1 MCGPVLG
8 ATDSQ
13 RRFGREAVGFAF
25 FGDGSSSTG
34 DVHESMNLAS
44 LLSLP
49 IVFVIENNR
58 YAYSTPTSEQF
69 AAGTELW
76 RRAAGYGMEGFAL
89 DATTDVAATTR
100 ILAATIE
107 KVRAT

>member
-13 RRFGREAVGFAF
+13 RRFGRKAVGFAF

-34 DVHESMNLAS
+34 DVHEAMNLAS

-49 IVFVIENNR
+49 IVFVIENNG
-58 YAYSTPTSEQF
+58 YAYSTPSSEQF
-69 AAGTELW
+69 AAPSSG
-76 RRAAGYGMEGFAL
+76 AGP
-89 DATTDVAATTR
+89 
-100 ILAATIE
+100 
-107 KVRAT
+107 RATAWRAW